1 MQVTL
6 MRQGCVCCVSV
17 HRGLVEF
24 EGGKKVPAQPKLG
37 RRLGW
42 TPGSQHLGTER
53 GLTVHHHPLS
63 TVSSTIFMPTS
74 LLLPNPKPAVK
85 NSVNCTKQIGAH
97 VLALIMAR
105 EEEECHV
112 SSKLDTSATRG

>member
-42 TPGSQHLGTER
+42 TPGSQHLGTGKKEDE
-53 GLTVHHHPLS
+53 
-63 TVSSTIFMPTS
+63 I
-74 LLLPNPKPAVK
+74 KIK
-85 NSVNCTKQIGAH
+85 SVET
-97 VLALIMAR
+97 
-105 EEEECHV
+105 
-112 SSKLDTSATRG
+112 